1 MLEISFFEILAFVRQ
16 ASGAL
21 AGAGGLHAWL
31 LFNRR
36 HSQLSRKIEP
46 LMIGGSAMY
55 LLSWAIGFAGY
66 SLAEA
71 HVGISITPTL
81 DDVARSFAW
90 QWPLVIS
97 LLALLGT
104 SRRGLVQAPQLYYFL
119 YFAATSLLISTYAI
133 SDHLDLRQV
142 SYVWHGWHSILT
154 LGTVLVLDYLFF
166 VCRNSRPPLAK
177 LTESFGRFTVF
188 ILAGLA
194 IDIMSTYLILGE
206 VLRLNTRFFFM
217 QTIVG
222 ILLINGIV
230 LSGPLTRRAAV
241 YLKKQ
246 RPLPLTLQATMGLL
260 GAISLVSWHTITFLD
275 FVPNISLSYAS
286 LSAIYTAVIAAGFF
300 THLTGLG
307 LPHRSH

>member
-1 MLEISFFEILAFVRQ
+1 MLDISFFEVLAFIRQ
-16 ASGAL
+16 VSGAL

-31 LFNRR
+31 LFNHR
-36 HSQLSRKIEP
+36 HRQLSRTIEP
-46 LMIGGSAMY
+46 LMIGGSAVY
-55 LLSWAIGFAGY
+55 LLSWAIGFVGY

-71 HVGISITPTL
+71 HVGISVEPTIN
-81 DDVARSFAW
+81 DVARSFAW
-90 QWPLVIS
+90 QWPLVIA

-104 SRRGLVQAPQLYYFL
+104 SRRGLTRTPRLYYFL

-133 SDHLDLRQV
+133 SDQLDLRQV

-166 VCRNSRPPLAK
+166 VCRNRRPLLAK

-206 VLRLNTRFFFM
+206 ALRLNTRFYFM
-217 QTIVG
+217 QTVVG

-230 LSGPLTRRAAV
+230 LSGPLARRATV

-246 RPLPLTLQATMGLL
+246 RAMPPLLQAIMGLL
-260 GAISLVSWHTITFLD
+260 GAISFVSWHTITFLD
-275 FVPNISLSYAS
+275 FVPNISLSSAS
-286 LSAIYTAVIAAGFF
+286 LSVIYATLIAVGFF
-300 THLTGLG
+300 THLASLG
-307 LPHRSH
+307 RARFS